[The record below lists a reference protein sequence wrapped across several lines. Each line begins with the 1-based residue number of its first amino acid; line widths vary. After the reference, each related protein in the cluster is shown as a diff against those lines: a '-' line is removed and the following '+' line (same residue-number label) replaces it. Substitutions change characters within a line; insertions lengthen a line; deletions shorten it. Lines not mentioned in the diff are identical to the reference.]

1 MCGTVQN
8 VAPACRPQSPP
19 QSRRR
24 RYPPETS
31 SETLAQTLPSA
42 IESILC
48 LSASDS
54 SRQKKNRTK
63 YLGQKNVKHG
73 KNKQR
78 SAPGDVCPTPR
89 RPLLPDCSRHLA
101 LPPPG
106 LPQQRRLL
114 RNPWEV
120 NHLRVPQYGSTCS
133 ASSCLEGVS
142 AVRCPSSSM
151 ACTKPGGLTSW
162 LSEGSGPSS
171 PSASLALPTM
181 SSCRPSGP
189 LRAQSGPRRTRPKY
203 LFFFFFASSNLVSSL
218 GVRAH
223 WRQKARVSAN
233 LDDGRA

>member
-142 AVRCPSSSM
+142 AVRCPPSSL
-151 ACTKPGGLTSW
+151 ACTKAGGLASW
-162 LSEGSGPSS
+162 LSDGSMPSP
-171 PSASLALPTM
+171 PSTTVALPTL
-181 SSCRPSGP
+181 SSFRPPG
-189 LRAQSGPRRTRPKY
+189 
-203 LFFFFFASSNLVSSL
+203 SL
-218 GVRAH
+218 GGQSCQRATIWKH
-223 WRQKARVSAN
+223 LFSVFLSGGRVSCAMPI
-233 LDDGRA
+233 LLYGMHKTRRADLLAV